1 MDEFQ
6 KVVTN
11 YQICVVSK
19 DHFHQIIY
27 KGPTR
32 SKCIYLL
39 YEDNHFDLI
48 KSMARLYNKCYYC
61 HLCKVGY
68 DHKYDHRCEKTC
80 KICFNGNCQVEEA
93 RGSIANYVID
103 ILRIDSAIAVATVTN
118 TSIERP
124 TILVKVTTALNCI
137 AESVRTIFL

>member
-1 MDEFQ
+1 MIINMITD
-6 KVVTN
+6 VRRHAR
-11 YQICVVSK
+11 YVSTEIAK
-19 DHFHQIIY
+19 WRKLQ
-27 KGPTR
+27 
-32 SKCIYLL
+32 S
-39 YEDNHFDLI
+39 
-48 KSMARLYNKCYYC
+48 
-61 HLCKVGY
+61 
-68 DHKYDHRCEKTC
+68 
-80 KICFNGNCQVEEA
+80 